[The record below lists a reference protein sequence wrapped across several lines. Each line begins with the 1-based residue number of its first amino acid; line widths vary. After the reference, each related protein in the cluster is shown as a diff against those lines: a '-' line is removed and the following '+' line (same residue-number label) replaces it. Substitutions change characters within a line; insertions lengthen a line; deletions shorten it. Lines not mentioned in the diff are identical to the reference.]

1 MSETDLGL
9 TSRYK
14 SMLSLMYATKR
25 YAVDERTCPYLVV
38 DDCQWTHLGIAERA
52 TEEAR
57 EGERTGEAT
66 GKAGG
71 PLGGGKGFV
80 LSAREEDGGIGL
92 QGTHMMSEQRIHPSV
107 L

>member
-25 YAVDERTCPYLVV
+25 YAVDERTCPYLV
-38 DDCQWTHLGIAERA
+38 DDCQWTHLGIAEWI

-57 EGERTGEAT
+57 VRGRAR
-66 GKAGG
+66 
-71 PLGGGKGFV
+71 PL
-80 LSAREEDGGIGL
+80 ARRAVGRVKRLRSL
-92 QGTHMMSEQRIHPSV
+92 QGRRRDRCAGHTRDVRAKDSCVSV